1 MEVTR
6 ASQTWPQSDVPTKTN
21 AVEPDACVYQLF
33 FSLIKPIV
41 TCLHVLGLQVDRDGW
56 VLAKLAGQAPI
67 LPHTPVTGTCGCGN
81 CKHGR
86 SLPQTQQGGAC
97 RRAQNSLDP
106 GP

>member
-56 VLAKLAGQAPI
+56 VLAELAGQAPI
-67 LPHTPVTGTCGCGN
+67 LPPHTRDGHAWVWELQTRTLAASDSAGGCMQEST
-81 CKHGR
+81 K
-86 SLPQTQQGGAC
+86 
-97 RRAQNSLDP
+97 
-106 GP
+106 